1 VYATSH
7 PGGRPDYNARITPVD
22 SPTSESAH
30 RREPPSRTRRWAVRI
45 AAVIAVYLA
54 CELLL
59 FVANIIAFGRVFTFS
74 AAAPRE
80 VTAGSDPFRIANV
93 PARLRIRKEVVHP
106 YMGYV
111 YDPTVESASPYGIS
125 DVSPLQTRRADALI
139 VGVFGGSFAED
150 LANED
155 GAGGLAA
162 QLGPYFPGRKIVTVK
177 LAIGGYKQPQQLM
190 SLAYFTALGGEFDLV
205 INVDG
210 FNEIALPG
218 IENLPATNP
227 FFPRQWHLR
236 VRTVPDAEMI
246 ATVGEIR
253 VLDSLARRWAGLF
266 SSGPLR
272 YSVTANTV
280 WRIGDRLLFDA
291 AVARRAQLPKMVRA
305 DGYVASGP
313 PVTYSTPAEQDAAL
327 GRLWAESSHA
337 MHALATA
344 NGARYFHFLQ
354 PNQYVAGSKPMQAA
368 ERRVAIQEGGSY
380 SVAVSTGYPILR
392 QLGEELRG
400 KGVNFVDLT
409 SVYGGNSGEIY
420 VDTCCHVNENGR
432 SIVIAAIAK
441 TVGARLQ
448 E

>member
-1 VYATSH
+1 M
-7 PGGRPDYNARITPVD
+7 DTPTAE
-22 SPTSESAH
+22 PAH
-30 RREPPSRTRRWAVRI
+30 QRDPPSRTRRWTLRL

-59 FVANIIAFGRVFTFS
+59 FVAHFIAFGRVFTFS
-74 AAAPRE
+74 AAASRE
-80 VTAGSDPFRIANV
+80 VTAGSDPFRMRNA
-93 PARLRIRKEVVHP
+93 PERLRIRKEVVHP

-111 YDPTVESASPYGIS
+111 YDPTVESVSPYGIS
-125 DVSPLQTRRADALI
+125 DVSPLQTRRADTLI
-139 VGVFGGSFAED
+139 VGVVGGSFAED

-155 GAGGLAA
+155 GPGGLAA
-162 QLGPYFPGRKIVTVK
+162 QLGPYFPGREVVIVK

-210 FNEIALPG
+210 FNEITLPG
-218 IENLPATNP
+218 IENLPNTNP

-236 VRTVPDAEMI
+236 VRAVPDAEMI

-253 VLDSLARRWAGLF
+253 VLDSLARRWADLF

-280 WRIGDRLLFDA
+280 WRLGDQLMFDA
-291 AVARRAQLPKMVRA
+291 AVARRAQLPKMARA

-313 PVTYSTPAEQDAAL
+313 PVTYSTPAEQYAAL
-327 GRLWAESSHA
+327 GRLWADSSYA

-344 NGARYFHFLQ
+344 NGTRYFHFLQ
-354 PNQYVAGSKPMQAA
+354 PNQYVAGGKPMPAA

-380 SVAVSTGYPILR
+380 AVAVSTGYPILKR
-392 QLGEELRG
+392 LGEELRG
-400 KGVNFVDLT
+400 KGVSFVDLT
-409 SVYGGNSGEIY
+409 SVYAGNSDEIY
-420 VDTCCHVNENGR
+420 VDTCCHVNASGR
-432 SIVIAAIAK
+432 SLVIAAIAK
-441 TVGARLQ
+441 TVDARFGAQ
-448 E
+448 K